1 MINTVRKTVGNY
13 YHDFSKHN
21 CLKPAKGP
29 GHSFQIYGPGSDVGE
44 RAD

>member
-29 GHSFQIYGPGSDVGE
+29 GSDVGE